1 MQQRAVVTPDPVR
14 QTAQRRVT
22 MTDVIF
28 SDVSFSY
35 ETGASLLLKGVTLHF
50 PTGWTG
56 VVGANGAG
64 KTTVLRLATG
74 DLMPLR
80 GRVQTGEA
88 LYCAQRTD
96 DPPAFLGELLADAD
110 GEGAAIR
117 GRLGLGPDWL
127 DRWDSLSHGERKRA
141 QIGVALWQSPAIL
154 AVDEPSNHLD
164 AVARSMLYEA
174 LRGYR
179 GVGLLV
185 SHDREMLDGLC
196 RQCVFVEP
204 PEAVMRPGGYSEGAA
219 QAQLQEESTQRA
231 YDVAKGERQRMER
244 EAAERRAEAAR
255 ADRRRSKRNLGK
267 DNDARGKR
275 NRARITGRDAVS
287 GKLLRQMDGRL
298 EQSRQRQDA
307 IVVKKRY
314 DLGIWVDG
322 ARSKRDTLLRLPE
335 GELPL
340 GEGRRLRHPALVMR
354 PDDRVALT
362 GPNGGGKSTLVRQV
376 VAHLNLPAERVT
388 YVPQEIDATQSRE
401 ILDGARA
408 LPHDELGRMM
418 TVVSCLGSR
427 PGRLLESAL
436 PSPGELRKIL
446 LSSGI
451 ARGPHLIIMDE
462 PTNHMDLPSI
472 ECLEE
477 ALVGCPCGLLM
488 VSHDERFLRRLT
500 RARWE
505 VEPVGARGD
514 MALRVA
520 EAQ

>member
-1 MQQRAVVTPDPVR
+1 
-14 QTAQRRVT
+14 